1 MKKALWI
8 WAIALVLFS
17 CGNRRLSPEELQHK
31 LDSVKTIEIRE
42 RLIAQGIDLESSDN
56 PLKMFFDSLNIQPL
70 PIAYSD
76 DYVKFLPAFSP
87 VPQEIAA
94 YLNFEGRK
102 DRRAITLP
110 ETLGAR
116 LLLLAADEEEERYSL
131 WLYSL
136 DDDYLPVDKLC
147 LYAVED
153 EVEDDEYD
161 YDLEPEEF
169 IQYFSITSDYEI
181 RLIDYTKKDIETRTN
196 EVYYL
201 DPSRKFVLQENKE

>member
-1 MKKALWI
+1 M
-8 WAIALVLFS
+8 
-17 CGNRRLSPEELQHK
+17 
-31 LDSVKTIEIRE
+31 
-42 RLIAQGIDLESSDN
+42 
-56 PLKMFFDSLNIQPL
+56 
-70 PIAYSD
+70 
-76 DYVKFLPAFSP
+76 
-87 VPQEIAA
+87 
-94 YLNFEGRK
+94 NFEGRK